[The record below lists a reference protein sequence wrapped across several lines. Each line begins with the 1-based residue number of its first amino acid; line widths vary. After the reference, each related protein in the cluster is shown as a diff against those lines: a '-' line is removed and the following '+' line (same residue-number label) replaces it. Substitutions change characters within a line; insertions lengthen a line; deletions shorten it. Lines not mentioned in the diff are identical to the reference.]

1 MTCFRK
7 NCDKVT
13 DCLSKQIIYNTMKKK
28 MLRNAYLKSF
38 HCVKG
43 SMRFIQFSIKEQQ
56 LTYEGYLT

>member
-28 MLRNAYLKSF
+28 NASQCLSKIISLRERFNAIY
-38 HCVKG
+38 
-43 SMRFIQFSIKEQQ
+43 SIFNKRTA
-56 LTYEGYLT
+56 TYV